1 LRGIARRARGD
12 NRGIVRKRGVHRSQ
26 VRDDLIEIV
35 IVHLQVREQ
44 GGAVHRFLFLAMLQV
59 GAIAATY
66 TISSGQMFASK

>member
-1 LRGIARRARGD
+1 
-12 NRGIVRKRGVHRSQ
+12 